1 MLPHR
6 LMSICIA
13 RFSAKRLKCAKTW
26 ITQFYLQIISCLPL
40 LPAAKHHR
48 HLAGTHFT
56 VPRRVER
63 WVDLSGWLHTEIKYS
78 ASFHFYS
85 VMLCQNEVTAVMCP
99 FIRLSVYLKY
109 ASIVPYNTIDKHKS
123 RKRRTIAQVLG
134 TRVLCQRPCRNLN
147 GLPQRRRQL
156 EVGIFSS
163 AIFDQYRA
171 ISQNACKT
179 WTR

>member
-1 MLPHR
+1 MLVASFLFLIFFFIFLFLATMLPHR

-26 ITQFYLQIISCLPL
+26 ITQFYL
-40 LPAAKHHR
+40 R
-48 HLAGTHFT
+48 
-56 VPRRVER
+56 
-63 WVDLSGWLHTEIKYS
+63 
-78 ASFHFYS
+78 FHFYS

-99 FIRLSVYLKY
+99 FIRLSVYLEY